1 MLGHFAFGG
10 SDFIMIFQ
18 DKVNFMLDAPMQEG
32 RDSYKHLLMGE
43 RLGSLTVKM
52 NNEISTM

>member
-18 DKVNFMLDAPMQEG
+18 NGVSFTLDAPMQEDG
-32 RDSYKHLLMGE
+32 NSYKHILMGE
-43 RLGSLTVKM
+43 QLGILSKQK
-52 NNEISTM
+52 